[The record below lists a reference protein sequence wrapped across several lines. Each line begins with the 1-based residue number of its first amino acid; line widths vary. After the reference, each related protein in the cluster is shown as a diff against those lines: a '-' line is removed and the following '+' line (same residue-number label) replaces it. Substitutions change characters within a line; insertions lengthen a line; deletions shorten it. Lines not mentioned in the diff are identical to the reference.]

1 MIALIMDIAT
11 MEHVSVERDSLELIV
26 QFLLAQITV
35 SLVDHALTPPVFALQ
50 DGLILTAQLNYA
62 PMIAVE
68 MDIVLMEHVLV
79 VPITM
84 ELIAVSQVALETV
97 TQMEFA

>member
-1 MIALIMDIAT
+1 

-26 QFLLAQITV
+26 QFLLVQIIV
-35 SLVDHALTPPVFALQ
+35 SLVDNVLIPLVFVLQ
-50 DGLILTAQLNYA
+50 DGLISIAQLNYA

>member
-1 MIALIMDIAT
+1 
-11 MEHVSVERDSLELIV
+11 
-26 QFLLAQITV
+26 
-35 SLVDHALTPPVFALQ
+35 
-50 DGLILTAQLNYA
+50 
-62 PMIAVE
+62 MIAVE

-84 ELIAVSQVALETV
+84 ELIAVSQVVLETV

>member
-11 MEHVSVERDSLELIV
+11 MEHVSVEKDSLVLIV

-35 SLVDHALTPPVFALQ
+35 SLVDHVLTPPVFALQ
-50 DGLILTAQLNYA
+50 DGPISIAQLNYA
-62 PMIAVE
+62 LMIATE
-68 MDIVLMEHVLV
+68 MDIVPMEHVLA
-79 VPITM
+79 VPISVVLT
-84 ELIAVSQVALETV
+84 AVSQVVLETV